1 MHSKCIFKGRR
12 RPGNYLIQVNSVR
25 GGRARLSQ
33 AAWGANGSRV
43 MREPFAF
50 RVGKRRRVRRVRA

>member
-1 MHSKCIFKGRR
+1 M
-12 RPGNYLIQVNSVR
+12 
-25 GGRARLSQ
+25 SQ

-50 RVGKRRRVRRVRA
+50 RVGKRRRVRRVCA

>member
-1 MHSKCIFKGRR
+1 M
-12 RPGNYLIQVNSVR
+12 NSVR

-50 RVGKRRRVRRVRA
+50 RVGKRRRVRRVCA